1 MNTFRPCVVIPN
13 YNHSSGFAGW
23 VDRILAQGL
32 EIIVV
37 NDGSNEETTTLLK
50 QLDQAHSA
58 LDVLHLPENGGKGN
72 AVVTGLRYVAER
84 GFTHAL
90 QIDADGQH
98 DLADLPR
105 FLLLGRQN
113 PATVVCGHPV
123 FDETAPAH
131 RKFSRYITH
140 FWVWVE
146 TLSFSIRDSM
156 CGYRLYPLAET
167 RRVLDKYRMGSR
179 MDFDT
184 DILVKMYW
192 ENVDMLWLPTRVKYP
207 PGGLSNFRLWEDN
220 WLISKM
226 HTRLFFGML
235 PRIPSLLFR
244 RGAEPRR
251 QHWASMAEIGSS
263 FGMRLMFLVYRY
275 LGRWFFLLM
284 LHLVTFYYVATHRK
298 ARHSSRQYLH
308 QLARFQHRPPQVSWV
323 TVYNHFYAFGVSAID
338 KIAAWSGQIRRS
350 DVVVH
355 GEDRFTEILESGHG
369 AILIGSHI
377 GNLELCRAL
386 GEKGGRFRI
395 NALVFNK
402 NALKFQQ
409 VLRQAAPGFEMNLIH
424 VESIGVDT
432 AILLKDKIDA
442 GEIVIIVGDRVSV
455 TNASRVVDAD
465 FLGRKAAFAEGPFI
479 LAGLLDCPVYLI
491 FCIKEQ
497 GTYNVYLEHFARSL
511 KFPRAER
518 QARLQ
523 NTVQE
528 YATRLG
534 YYCAKAPLQWFN
546 FYDFWHMQP
555 DKAVSSKRGL
565 PVQKPED
572 QENRV
577 CHE

>member
-1 MNTFRPCVVIPN
+1 MSSFRPCIVIPN

-23 VDRILAQGL
+23 VERIVAHGL
-32 EIIVV
+32 DIIVV
-37 NDGSNEETTTLLK
+37 NDGSNAKTTTLLQ
-50 QLDQAHSA
+50 QLDEAHSA
-58 LDVLHLPENGGKGN
+58 LEVLHLPINGGKGK
-72 AVVTGLRYVAER
+72 AVMTGLRHAAAR

-90 QIDADGQH
+90 QVDADGQH

-105 FLLLGRQN
+105 FLQLGREN
-113 PATVVCGHPV
+113 PAAMVCGQPL
-123 FDETAPAH
+123 FDESVPSH

-146 TLSFSIRDSM
+146 TLGFSIRDSM

-167 RRVLDKYRMGSR
+167 LQVLDKYRLGER
-179 MDFDT
+179 MDFD
-184 DILVKMYW
+184 IEVLVKMYW

-207 PGGLSNFRLWEDN
+207 EGGLSNFRLWEDN

-235 PRIPSLLFR
+235 PRIPSLLLR
-244 RGAEPRR
+244 RGTQPAR

-263 FGMRLMFLVYRY
+263 FGMRLMFFVYRY
-275 LGRWFFLLM
+275 LGHWFFLLM
-284 LHLVTFYYVATHRK
+284 LHPVTFYYVVTHRK
-298 ARHSSRQYLH
+298 ARGFSRQYLQ
-308 QLARFQHRPPQVSWV
+308 QLARFQQRPPQVSWSM
-323 TVYNHFYAFGVSAID
+323 VYAHFYEFGVSAID
-338 KIAAWSGQIRRS
+338 KIAGWSGRIRRS
-350 DVVVH
+350 DVIVH
-355 GEDRFTEILESGHG
+355 GEDCFTEILGSGHG
-369 AILIGSHI
+369 AILIGSHL

-402 NALKFQQ
+402 NAVKFQQ
-409 VLRQAAPGFEMNLIH
+409 VLRQAAPDIEMNLIH

-442 GEIVIIVGDRVSV
+442 GEIVIIVGDRISV
-455 TNASRVVDAD
+455 TNASRVVAAD
-465 FLGRKAAFAEGPFI
+465 FLGRKAPFAEGPFI
-479 LAGLLDCPVYLI
+479 LAGLLECPVYLI

-497 GTYNVYLEHFARSL
+497 GTYNVYLERFARSL
-511 KFPRAER
+511 KFARAER

-523 NTVQE
+523 ATIQE

-546 FYDFWHMQP
+546 FYDFWHMTP
-555 DKAVSSKRGL
+555 DKPANSLQVF
-565 PVQKPED
+565 PVQKTDDHEK
-572 QENRV
+572 QI